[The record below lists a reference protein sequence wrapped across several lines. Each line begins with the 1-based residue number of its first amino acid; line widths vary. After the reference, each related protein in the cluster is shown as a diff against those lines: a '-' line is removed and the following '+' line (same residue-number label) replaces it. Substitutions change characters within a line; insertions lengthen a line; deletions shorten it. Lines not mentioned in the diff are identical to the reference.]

1 MKLHILDKILEYEN
15 SIDILN
21 DMVDEINN
29 VVKKSNLVF
38 SHLVIDRVEV
48 YNDFYDYFLDNIK
61 NIEEIIVVTK
71 TVREISKEIIISTID
86 YIERAIPEIEILSNE
101 FYKTPSSDSWNK
113 LMDLIE
119 GFKWIMDTFV
129 AIDTNSQLK
138 DIVENYEEWNL
149 YAKDIYSLKE
159 LLNEFEEILDNGDLV
174 STADILSYEIIP
186 LFEEMKDRL
195 EKLVL
200 EEVDMDDIS
209 RK

>member
-15 SIDILN
+15 KIDVFYN
-21 DMVDEINN
+21 MVDEISNT
-29 VVKKSNLVF
+29 VKKSNLVF
-38 SHLVIDRVEV
+38 SHLIIDGVEI

-71 TVREISKEIIISTID
+71 TIRETSREIIMSTID

-129 AIDTNSQLK
+129 AIDTNGQLK
-138 DIVENYEEWNL
+138 DIVDDYEEWNL
-149 YAKDIYSLKE
+149 YAKDVYSLKE
-159 LLNEFEEILDNGDLV
+159 LLNEFEEILENGDLV

-186 LFEEMKDRL
+186 LFEEMKVKL
-195 EKLVL
+195 EKIAL